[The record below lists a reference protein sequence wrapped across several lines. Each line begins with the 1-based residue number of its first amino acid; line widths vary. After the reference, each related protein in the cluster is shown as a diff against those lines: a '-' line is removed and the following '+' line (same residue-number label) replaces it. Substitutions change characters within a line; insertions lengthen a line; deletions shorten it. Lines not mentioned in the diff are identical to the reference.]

1 MIKAVFLSIGSTVIG
16 FGCSFRAI
24 RFSLSKTRPTF
35 ITISATHSHTQ
46 ATVRTIAGIGV
57 NIRSV
62 FATTASVV
70 AKTQRVVEQ
79 SAGTFK
85 KVEATVVR

>member
-1 MIKAVFLSIGSTVIG
+1 MIKAVFLSIGSTVIR
-16 FGCSFRAI
+16 FGCSFRTM

-46 ATVRTIAGIGV
+46 ATVRTIAGIGLT
-57 NIRSV
+57 IRPV

-70 AKTQRVVEQ
+70 AKTRRVVGQ
-79 SAGTFK
+79 IGRIVK
-85 KVEATVVR
+85 KVDAIVVR

>member
-1 MIKAVFLSIGSTVIG
+1 MIQAVFLSIGSTVIG
-16 FGCSFRAI
+16 FGCSFRAM

-46 ATVRTIAGIGV
+46 ATVRTIAGIGLT
-57 NIRSV
+57 IRPV

-70 AKTQRVVEQ
+70 AKTQREVGQVTGIVKEVD
-79 SAGTFK
+79 AI
-85 KVEATVVR
+85 VVR